1 MKTKVN
7 FLQTLI
13 IVALCFAGQTLLAA
27 STANTISATT
37 NRVAAQSPIACIHL
51 REVTITPDGG
61 KYPKGVYCLLVKGK
75 NGSIPSIQLNEVT
88 VSSTRI
94 YGKESAFV
102 EASDN
107 DQQVVDQEV
116 SNSTLTLET
125 PREYVSM
132 STRKVYDR
140 LLDYM
145 VFQTKSAIRKLLP
158 NVVGR

>member
-13 IVALCFAGQTLLAA
+13 IVALCFAGQSLLAA
-27 STANTISATT
+27 STTNTNPSTT
-37 NRVAAQSPIACIHL
+37 NRVAAQSPIACIRL
-51 REVTITPDGG
+51 KEVTITPDGG

-88 VSSTRI
+88 VSSTRV
-94 YGKESAFV
+94 YGKESAFAD
-102 EASDN
+102 ASDN
-107 DQQVVDQEV
+107 DQLALDQEV
-116 SNSTLTLET
+116 SSSTLSLES
-125 PREYVSM
+125 PREYVSI